1 MRGEH
6 IPERRPLPVEIGFAD
21 GALQKG
27 RLWIVSG
34 RSLGETLAGSSGF
47 LEFTPFGE
55 ERARYIS
62 KAHIQ
67 SLAEIDIPKP
77 VQLYDRRKGPECDD
91 PYYILGVSAGVP
103 WHAIREAYLRLAKT
117 YHPDRVAGANL
128 PDEVMDYM
136 DRQLRR
142 INAAYAVLEST
153 FRTAASGE
161 QSTPAV

>member
-34 RSLGETLAGSSGF
+34 RSLGETLAGSNGF

-55 ERARYIS
+55 DRARYIS

-67 SLAEIDIPKP
+67 SLAEIDIPKST
-77 VQLYDRRKGPECDD
+77 QLYDRRKGPEIDD
-91 PYYILGVSAGVP
+91 PYHILGVTAGVP

-117 YHPDRVAGANL
+117 YHPDRVASADL
-128 PDEVMDYM
+128 PDEVIDYM
-136 DRQLRR
+136 DRQVRR

-153 FRTAASGE
+153 VRSAANAE
-161 QSTPAV
+161 RSTPAV

>member
-34 RSLGETLAGSSGF
+34 RSLGETLAGSNGF

-55 ERARYIS
+55 ERARYVS

-77 VQLYDRRKGPECDD
+77 TQLYDRRKGLESDD
-91 PYYILGVSAGVP
+91 PYHILRVNAGVP
-103 WHAIREAYLRLAKT
+103 WHAIREAYLKLAKT
-117 YHPDRVAGANL
+117 YHPDRVAGLNL
-128 PDEVMDYM
+128 PEEVMDYM
-136 DRQLRR
+136 NREARR

-153 FRTAASGE
+153 FRSAANAE